1 MLFQRNFAPKTL
13 APYLIAF
20 LLAFIPAFI
29 HIVQYTQFSP
39 VDELRH
45 LDYALQITSGH
56 VPKLG
61 DKLGQDAMREE
72 ACRGIELPFRLPRC
86 DSARFDPMA
95 FRDDGWQTASP
106 HPPLYYILSG
116 ISGRTLSGLGIFDG
130 TIAGARLMSA
140 LLFGLGFVA
149 TFAAGRQLGVRAF
162 PLLTGLSLLV
172 TLQGALHSASIVNPD
187 SMDMLAGG
195 GTLLA
200 AIRWRNGLLSARW
213 LILIGGL
220 VGLTKLTNLVML
232 VAIALWLV
240 IDALSQKRTEQSG
253 QSLIRTPLL
262 MLIAGTLTSF
272 AWIFIQGLRAT
283 INADIVPQNK
293 IFKFE
298 GIPPLRILL
307 DPANL
312 LSWFP
317 PGRSYDSARF
327 SNQYVSLMR
336 SLVVPLLIGALIA
349 SAMRVQKGRDIES
362 LSLFAGLAGLVGAP
376 FFIVGI
382 AITSGVLVGPD
393 GRYAMCLLPAYV
405 IAVASHSKGRVGDVL
420 LGLIG
425 GSAWII
431 CSYAILVG

>member
-1 MLFQRNFAPKTL
+1 
-13 APYLIAF
+13 
-20 LLAFIPAFI
+20 
-29 HIVQYTQFSP
+29 
-39 VDELRH
+39 
-45 LDYALQITSGH
+45 
-56 VPKLG
+56 
-61 DKLGQDAMREE
+61 
-72 ACRGIELPFRLPRC
+72 
-86 DSARFDPMA
+86 
-95 FRDDGWQTASP
+95 
-106 HPPLYYILSG
+106 
-116 ISGRTLSGLGIFDG
+116 
-130 TIAGARLMSA
+130 
-140 LLFGLGFVA
+140 
-149 TFAAGRQLGVRAF
+149 
-162 PLLTGLSLLV
+162 
-172 TLQGALHSASIVNPD
+172 
-187 SMDMLAGG
+187 
-195 GTLLA
+195 
-200 AIRWRNGLLSARW
+200 
-213 LILIGGL
+213 LILVGAL

-232 VAIALWLV
+232 VAVALWLV
-240 IDALSQKRTEQSG
+240 IDALSQKRTEQSR
-253 QSLIRTPLL
+253 QSQVKTPLL

-298 GIPPLRILL
+298 GFPPLRILL

-317 PGRSYDSARF
+317 PGRSYGSARF
-327 SNQYVSLMR
+327 SNQYVSLMQ
-336 SLVVPLLIGALIA
+336 SLAIPLLIGALIA

-393 GRYAMCLLPAYV
+393 GRYAICLLPAYV